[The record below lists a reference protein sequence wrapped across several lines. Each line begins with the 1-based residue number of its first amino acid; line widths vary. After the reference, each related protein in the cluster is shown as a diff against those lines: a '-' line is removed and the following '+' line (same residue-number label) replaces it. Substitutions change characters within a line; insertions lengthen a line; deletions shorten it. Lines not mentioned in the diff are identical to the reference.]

1 MQQGISK
8 LDIEA
13 TKPDRNKRNEKSLQL
28 RSNLAIVEI
37 RYEKLTKNRIKPQ
50 SESNHTGKGNR
61 SGKR

>member
-50 SESNHTGKGNR
+50 SESNHAIKEI
-61 SGKR
+61 SQEKK